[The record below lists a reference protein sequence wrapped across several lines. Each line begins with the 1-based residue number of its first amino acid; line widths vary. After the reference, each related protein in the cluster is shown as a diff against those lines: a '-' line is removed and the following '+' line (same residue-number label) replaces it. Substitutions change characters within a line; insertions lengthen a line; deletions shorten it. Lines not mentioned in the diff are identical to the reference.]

1 MKARLSDAWSFL
13 EAAKREFSESKGDPV
28 KVRDAAEKAWNA
40 VVRATDALI
49 YALTGVRPMSHYE
62 RRVAL
67 RDLERRFEGAKRL
80 GLRDR
85 YMARYKVLHGETFY
99 EGVVDLEEIEVE
111 LGKVEEYIRDV
122 ESLLREVGGL
132 TRLLE
137 DARASPACAS
147 EPFRKRSGC
156 GTWCEPA

>member
-1 MKARLSDAWSFL
+1 VAEGFVRAKLSDAWSFL
-13 EAAKREFSESKGDPV
+13 EAAKREFSESKEDPV
-28 KVRDAAEKAWNA
+28 KVRDTAEKAWNA
-40 VVRATDALI
+40 FVRATNTLI

-67 RDLERRFEGAKRL
+67 RDFERGFEVARRL

-85 YMARYKVLHGETFY
+85 YVARCKALHREAFY

-122 ESLLREVGGL
+122 ESLLKEVGGL

-137 DARASPACAS
+137 DAR
-147 EPFRKRSGC
+147 
-156 GTWCEPA
+156 

>member
-1 MKARLSDAWSFL
+1 VAEGFVRAKLSDAWSFL

-40 VVRATDALI
+40 VVQATDALI

-67 RDLERRFEGAKRL
+67 RDLERRFEGARRL

-85 YMARYKVLHGETFY
+85 YMARYKVLHGEAFY

-122 ESLLREVGGL
+122 ESLLKEVGGS

-137 DARASPACAS
+137 NAR
-147 EPFRKRSGC
+147 
-156 GTWCEPA
+156 

>member
-13 EAAKREFSESKGDPV
+13 EAARREYSESKGDPV
-28 KVRDAAEKAWNA
+28 RVRDASEMAWNA
-40 VVRATDALI
+40 VVQATGALI

-62 RRVAL
+62 RKAEVV
-67 RDLERRFEGAKRL
+67 KKL

-85 YMARYKVLHGETFY
+85 YMARYEVLHGETFY

-122 ESLLREVGGL
+122 ENLLKEVGGS
-132 TRLLE
+132 TRFLE
-137 DARASPACAS
+137 NAR
-147 EPFRKRSGC
+147 
-156 GTWCEPA
+156 

>member
-1 MKARLSDAWSFL
+1 VAEGFVRAKLSDAWSFL
-13 EAAKREFSESKGDPV
+13 EAAKREFSESKEDPV

-40 VVRATDALI
+40 VVQATDALI

-62 RRVAL
+62 RRVAM

-80 GLRDR
+80 RLRDR
-85 YMARYKVLHGETFY
+85 YMARYKVLRGETFY

-122 ESLLREVGGL
+122 ESLLKEVGGS
-132 TRLLE
+132 TRLLK
-137 DARASPACAS
+137 DAR
-147 EPFRKRSGC
+147 
-156 GTWCEPA
+156 